1 MGDNMEIGCVNH
13 KITAYKSKHQIVLT
27 DENYSMIK
35 MYLRNRCLVIQKK
48 AEEQKKT
55 MFLLSRHMSNANAEI
70 GIRMGKSFCD
80 HYKLCNPCDTISCNC
95 TIAAYEDAKKVYF
108 AFTGRKFE

>member
-35 MYLRNRCLVIQKK
+35 MYLRNRCLTIRREV
-48 AEEQKKT
+48 EG
-55 MFLLSRHMSNANAEI
+55 I
-70 GIRMGKSFCD
+70 GMGESFCG
-80 HYKLCNPCDTISCNC
+80 HFKLCNPCDTISCNC